1 MAVTGGEQPATRR
14 LATCPGA
21 RRGLIWPILVW
32 SRFTS
37 IARTGWRL
45 VPPFATG
52 GWWRNGWPAALHGGD
67 RLRPLQDGVTGDG
80 PGVAVWAAGAMFIPV
95 ARPRASGT
103 VSRTHRT
110 FQVAYLILWYAAVN
124 QVAAVDYLGVVLV
137 DGRPAGPPSEVIG
150 GASLAMLA
158 TALMV
163 RVARHALR

>member
-1 MAVTGGEQPATRR
+1 MAGVALTAVTGCGP
-14 LATCPGA
+14 L
-21 RRGLIWPILVW
+21 
-32 SRFTS
+32 
-37 IARTGWRL
+37 
-45 VPPFATG
+45 
-52 GWWRNGWPAALHGGD
+52 
-67 RLRPLQDGVTGDG
+67 LRMVVTGDG
-80 PGVAVWAAGAMFIPV
+80 PGVAVWAAGAMFIPSL
-95 ARPRASGT
+95 ALALGT